1 MIAQRSRGGLTLLE
15 MLLVL
20 FILSAIAYSTV
31 SLTDRLDLQSR
42 FDDTAV
48 RLKNIRRA
56 VVGDPNREANNSPIV
71 SGFVA
76 DLGRLPNNLQELVEQ
91 GSMPSWQLD
100 ATSNQWFG
108 WRGPYLD
115 TIREMQSGLKAFR
128 DGWGNIDPIPVN
140 DALNFGWNVIV
151 ESSPGELVV
160 QSYGSDGLAGAAPG
174 DVYAADYPPLAD
186 PFVKQ
191 DNHQIDI
198 QSWSVT
204 ISFHN
209 PSGGASRLPN
219 QNTDLR
225 VRLYYPQNGSILSVD
240 SNSKRLRRRT
250 VRNSRTRDL
259 DFVFPATPQLIPW
272 GVRSLVVIDDS
283 DSVYVPSSN
292 VPRNATFVPRA
303 QLPTLGFT
311 WNLE

>member
-20 FILSAIAYSTV
+20 FLFSAIAYSPV
-31 SLTDRLDLQSR
+31 SLTDRQDLQSR

-91 GSMPSWQLD
+91 GSLPSWQFD

-151 ESSPGELVV
+151 EPSPGELVV
-160 QSYGSDGLAGAAPG
+160 QSYGSDGLVGGAPG
-174 DVYAADYPPLAD
+174 DVYAADYPPLVD
-186 PFVKQ
+186 PFVKR
-191 DNHQIDI
+191 DDHQIDI
-198 QSWSVT
+198 QSWIVT
-204 ISFHN
+204 ISFYN
-209 PSGGASRLPN
+209 PVGGKQLPKKN
-219 QNTDLR
+219 AQLR
-225 VRLYYPQNGSILSVD
+225 VRLYLPQNGSIGSID
-240 SNSKRLRRRT
+240 SNSTTLRKKSVADGST
-250 VRNSRTRDL
+250 MDL
-259 DFVFPATPQLIPW
+259 DFVFPAAPQLIPW
-272 GVRSLVVIDDS
+272 GVRSLVVIDKKGK
-283 DSVYVPSSN
+283 VYVPASN

>member
-1 MIAQRSRGGLTLLE
+1 MIPQRSRGGLTLLE

-91 GSMPSWQLD
+91 GSLPSWQFD

-151 ESSPGELVV
+151 EPSPGELVV
-160 QSYGSDGLAGAAPG
+160 QRYGSDGLVGGAPG

-191 DNHQIDI
+191 DDHQIDI
-198 QSWSVT
+198 QSWIVT
-204 ISFHN
+204 ISFYN
-209 PSGGASRLPN
+209 PSGGKQLPKKN
-219 QNTDLR
+219 AQLR
-225 VRLYYPQNGSILSVD
+225 VRLYLPQNGSIGSIDSKSTTLRKKSVAD
-240 SNSKRLRRRT
+240 GST
-250 VRNSRTRDL
+250 IDL

-272 GVRSLVVIDDS
+272 GVRSLVVIDNKGK
-283 DSVYVPSSN
+283 VYVPASN